1 MGVNRIKQL
10 MGKSRSA
17 LNNRDK
23 ILLKEFNLLL
33 TKNIKHSR
41 GVKFY
46 AEHLAVTSKKLNY
59 LTKTFY
65 GKTAKVFIEERIIID
80 SKKLL
85 LETPETVKQIS
96 YNLGFTEPTN
106 FNKFFKKNTATTP
119 QQYREQYNK
128 GSF

>member
-1 MGVNRIKQL
+1 MGLNTIEQL
-10 MGKSRSA
+10 MDKGESE

-33 TKNIKHSR
+33 TKNIKYSR

-46 AEHLAVTSKKLNY
+46 AEHLAITPRKLNI
-59 LTKTFY
+59 LTKEYY
-65 GKTAKVFIEERIIID
+65 GITAKVFIEERIIID

-96 YNLGFTEPTN
+96 YNLGFTEQTN

-119 QQYREQYNK
+119 LQYREQYNK
-128 GSF
+128 STF